1 MKFFLQTVLINL
13 LFLSVY
19 SQNNITSRITHIEN
33 GLTQEVISFDM
44 SAINK
49 MKALYVSGKLN
60 IQNNR

>member
-49 MKALYVSGKLN
+49 MKAL
-60 IQNNR
+60 